1 MTEKLQR
8 SKRIRKMLMD
18 MKRKMWA
25 DLQGELFRKLG
36 KDYSEQFEIP
46 RDIEELSLIDVI
58 EDTGIAVADI
68 RRKELEELDGA
79 LLKLDEGTYGL
90 CGDCEAEIDEERL
103 EAVPLALS
111 CVKCASGHE
120 KRQ

>member
-8 SKRIRKMLMD
+8 STRLKKMLLD

-25 DLQGELFRKLG
+25 DLRDELFRKLG

-46 RDIEELSLIDVI
+46 HDIEDLSLMDVI

-68 RRKELEELDGA
+68 RRKELEELDEA
-79 LLKLDEGTYGL
+79 LLKLDEGTYGI
-90 CGDCEAEIDEERL
+90 CSECEEHIDEERL
-103 EAVPLALS
+103 KAVPFAIC
-111 CVKCASGHE
+111 CVKCASGRE

>member
-8 SKRIRKMLMD
+8 STRLRKMLLD

-25 DLQGELFRKLG
+25 DLRDELFRKLG
-36 KDYSEQFEIP
+36 KDYSQQFDIP
-46 RDIEELSLIDVI
+46 HDIEDLSLMDVI

-68 RRKELEELDGA
+68 RRRELEELDEA
-79 LLKLDEGTYGL
+79 LLKLDEGTYGM
-90 CGDCEAEIDEERL
+90 CSECEEHIDEERL
-103 EAVPLALS
+103 KAVPFAVF

>member
-8 SKRIRKMLMD
+8 SKRLRKTLMD
-18 MKRKMWA
+18 KKRKMWA
-25 DLQGELFRKLG
+25 DLRDELFRKLG

-46 RDIEELSLIDVI
+46 HDIEELSLMDVI

-68 RRKELEELDGA
+68 KRKQLEELDAA

-90 CGDCEAEIDEERL
+90 CSDCEAEIDEERL
-103 EAVPLALS
+103 EAVPFALF

-120 KRQ
+120 NRQ